1 MDFIWLIVT
10 LAVAVTLSIIFYTIK
25 LGIGPVP
32 TARTVRHGVADLLNS
47 SPDLN
52 QRPETVLELGS
63 GWGGMLLWLACRYPQ
78 ACIVGYE
85 RSLIPW
91 LVTLLRIRCC
101 RLSHRVRVE
110 RQDFMRAPLPAAGLI
125 YCYLYRG
132 GMRQL
137 ADKFEKAPAA
147 NDCWL
152 VSSTFALPGLT
163 PAAEQ
168 RCGDL
173 YRTPVYA
180 YRLSS

>member
-1 MDFIWLIVT
+1 MDFIWLIVAT
-10 LAVAVTLSIIFYTIK
+10 AVAVTLSIIFYTLK

-32 TARTVRHGVADLLNS
+32 TAQPVRHGVAALLDS
-47 SPDLN
+47 APGLD
-52 QRPETVLELGS
+52 RKPETVLELGS

-78 ACIVGYE
+78 ACIIGYE

-91 LVTLLRIRCC
+91 FVTLLRIRFS

-110 RQDFMRAPLPAAGLI
+110 RKDFMQAKLPAAGLI
-125 YCYLYRG
+125 YCYLYRD

-137 ADKFEKAPAA
+137 ADKFEKAPAT
-147 NDCWL
+147 DSWL
-152 VSSTFALPGLT
+152 ISSTFALPGFT

-180 YRLSS
+180 YRLAS